1 MSPWEAAQE
10 LPAAGML
17 RQTDSG
23 IRSTA
28 HLWRDSQDVR
38 IQVLCHAADRSTG
51 RADGHSQGRISLNKT
66 ESNHQG
72 SLEWSCLQD
81 LPSWLLTLS
90 KEATSWDNSTL
101 PAAAMASK
109 RKSTTPCMVR
119 TSEVVEQEGA
129 ESVETPK
136 DKGTGASQQD
146 SKKNWPSENS
156 VKDCE
161 VVEAKPPAEN
171 QSKKPQGGYEC
182 KYCPYST
189 QNLNEFTEHVDTQH
203 PNVILNPLYVCAEC
217 NFTTKK
223 YDSLSDHNT
232 KYHPGETNFKLK
244 LIKRNNQTVLE
255 QSIETT
261 TNDVTVT
268 SSGLENAECDD
279 SLHGGISANKVPVMK
294 LGKPKGETKKGSKK
308 PEEGVAENHVDGA
321 LPRIITE
328 ATEAI
333 ACING
338 DLLHDVLAHVMPSVQ
353 LPPNINLVPKVPVP
367 LNSTKYNSALDTNAT
382 MINSFNKFPYP
393 TQAELS
399 WLTAASKHPEEQIR
413 IWFATQRLKHGISW
427 SPEEVEEARKK
438 MFNGTIQAVP
448 QTITVLPAP
457 LATAKM
463 PQPIIQT
470 ALPCQIL
477 GQTGLVLTPVSN
489 GSAVSCSPITLA
501 VAPNQGQKR
510 TMQTLSGA
518 PEAKRP
524 HVVQVP
530 EAPAKLTAVPV
541 TPASERKKTKEQIAE
556 LKASFMASQFP
567 DDAEVY
573 RLIEATGLSRSEIK
587 KWFSDHRYRSQRG
600 IVQIPGDALGK
611 DQIAPSAGRHG
622 RSFHPYTDFTP
633 QRFKEKSQEQLRA
646 LEESFLKCS
655 FPTQGELDRLR
666 VETKLSRREI
676 DSWFSERRKIR
687 DSMEQAV
694 LDSMGSYRKNK
705 DQGTPNGA
713 ISQAELLSSS
723 QLPGAFSGSST
734 TLKKT
739 QEQIHL
745 LKSTFARTQWPSP
758 QEYDQLAS
766 QTGLSRTEI
775 VRWFKENR
783 SSLRTGSLKWIDQYQ
798 QQYAGDGHN
807 KQSQKKSSKHT
818 ESPKNGNEVSR
829 QHYQEHKKLNE
840 ENGGK
845 PVVRAKRDCEPLK
858 DSLLGNQ
865 AEGADR
871 LECSSHEGHGAESEA
886 AAGGWAEVTAGEEDA
901 ASDCADGWSH
911 AAPEG
916 HAELPDLDSE
926 SIAGDTSHL

>member
-1 MSPWEAAQE
+1 
-10 LPAAGML
+10 
-17 RQTDSG
+17 
-23 IRSTA
+23 
-28 HLWRDSQDVR
+28 
-38 IQVLCHAADRSTG
+38 
-51 RADGHSQGRISLNKT
+51 
-66 ESNHQG
+66 
-72 SLEWSCLQD
+72 
-81 LPSWLLTLS
+81 
-90 KEATSWDNSTL
+90 
-101 PAAAMASK
+101 MASK

-119 TSEVVEQEGA
+119 TSEVMEQEGA
-129 ESVETPK
+129 EGVETPK
-136 DKGTGASQQD
+136 DKGTGALQQE
-146 SKKNWPSENS
+146 SKKNWPSENP

-261 TNDVTVT
+261 TNDATVT

-279 SLHGGISANKVPVMK
+279 SLHGGISANKVPVVK

-308 PEEGVAENHVDGA
+308 AEEGVTENHVDGA

-457 LATAKM
+457 LTTAKM

-489 GSAVSCSPITLA
+489 GSTVSCSPITLA

-510 TMQTLSGA
+510 TIQTLSSA

-524 HVVQVP
+524 HIVQVP
-530 EAPAKLTAVPV
+530 EIPTKLTAVPV

-611 DQIAPSAGRHG
+611 DQTAPSAGRHG

-633 QRFKEKSQEQLRA
+633 QRFKEKTQEQLRA

-694 LDSMGSYRKNK
+694 LDSMGSYRKIK

-723 QLPGAFSGSST
+723 QLPGALSGSST

-766 QTGLSRTEI
+766 QTGLTRTEI

-807 KQSQKKSSKHT
+807 KQSQKKSSKHV

-865 AEGADR
+865 AEGVER
-871 LECSSHEGHGAESEA
+871 LECNSHDGHGSEENEEP
-886 AAGGWAEVTAGEEDA
+886 AEVNWVEVTVGEDDA
-901 ASDCADGWSH
+901 ASDCTDSWSQT
-911 AAPEG
+911 APEG
-916 HAELPDLDSE
+916 HTELADMDSE
-926 SIAGDTSHL
+926 SISGDNSHV

>member
-1 MSPWEAAQE
+1 
-10 LPAAGML
+10 
-17 RQTDSG
+17 
-23 IRSTA
+23 
-28 HLWRDSQDVR
+28 
-38 IQVLCHAADRSTG
+38 
-51 RADGHSQGRISLNKT
+51 
-66 ESNHQG
+66 
-72 SLEWSCLQD
+72 
-81 LPSWLLTLS
+81 
-90 KEATSWDNSTL
+90 
-101 PAAAMASK
+101 MASK

-119 TSEVVEQEGA
+119 TSEVMEQDGA
-129 ESVETPK
+129 EGVETPK
-136 DKGTGASQQD
+136 GKGTGALQQE
-146 SKKNWPSENS
+146 SKKNWPSENA

-279 SLHGGISANKVPVMK
+279 SLHGGISASKVPGMK

-308 PEEGVAENHVDGA
+308 PEEGVMENHVDGA

-338 DLLHDVLAHVMPSVQ
+338 DLLQDVLAHVMPSVQ

-489 GSAVSCSPITLA
+489 GSTVSCSPITLA

-510 TMQTLSGA
+510 TIQTLSSA

-524 HVVQVP
+524 HIVQVP
-530 EAPAKLTAVPV
+530 EIPSKLTAVPV

-611 DQIAPSAGRHG
+611 DQTAPSAGRHG

-633 QRFKEKSQEQLRA
+633 QRFKEKTQEQLRA

-694 LDSMGSYRKNK
+694 LDSMGSYRKIK

-723 QLPGAFSGSST
+723 QLPGALSGSST

-766 QTGLSRTEI
+766 QTGLTRTEI

-783 SSLRTGSLKWIDQYQ
+783 SSLRSGSLKWIDQYQ

-807 KQSQKKSSKHT
+807 KQSQKKSSKNL
-818 ESPKNGNEVSR
+818 ESAKNGNEVSR

-845 PVVRAKRDCEPLK
+845 PVVRTKRDCEPLK

-865 AEGADR
+865 AEGVER
-871 LECSSHEGHGAESEA
+871 LECNSHDGHGSEENEEP
-886 AAGGWAEVTAGEEDA
+886 AEVSWVEVTVGEDDA
-901 ASDCADGWSH
+901 ASDCTDSWSQT
-911 AAPEG
+911 APEG
-916 HAELPDLDSE
+916 HTELADLDSE
-926 SIAGDTSHL
+926 SISGDNAHV

>member
-1 MSPWEAAQE
+1 
-10 LPAAGML
+10 
-17 RQTDSG
+17 
-23 IRSTA
+23 
-28 HLWRDSQDVR
+28 
-38 IQVLCHAADRSTG
+38 
-51 RADGHSQGRISLNKT
+51 
-66 ESNHQG
+66 
-72 SLEWSCLQD
+72 
-81 LPSWLLTLS
+81 
-90 KEATSWDNSTL
+90 
-101 PAAAMASK
+101 MASK

-129 ESVETPK
+129 EGVETPK

-161 VVEAKPPAEN
+161 VVEAKPPAES

-294 LGKPKGETKKGSKK
+294 PGKPKGETKKGSKK
-308 PEEGVAENHVDGA
+308 PEEGVTETHVDGA

-338 DLLHDVLAHVMPSVQ
+338 DLLNDVLAHVMPSVQ

-367 LNSTKYNSALDTNAT
+367 LNSTKYNSALDTNTT

-489 GSAVSCSPITLA
+489 GSTVSCSPITLA

-510 TMQTLSGA
+510 TMQTLSSA

-530 EAPAKLTAVPV
+530 EIPAKLTAVPV

-600 IVQIPGDALGK
+600 IVQVPGDALGK

-633 QRFKEKSQEQLRA
+633 QRFKEKTQEQLRA

-694 LDSMGSYRKNK
+694 LDSMGSYRKIK

-723 QLPGAFSGSST
+723 QLPGALSGSST

-745 LKSTFARTQWPSP
+745 LKSTFARTQWPTP

-766 QTGLSRTEI
+766 QTGLTRTEI

-807 KQSQKKSSKHT
+807 KQSQKKSSKHV

-865 AEGADR
+865 AEGVDR
-871 LECSSHEGHGAESEA
+871 LECNSHDGQGSEENEEA
-886 AAGGWAEVTAGEEDA
+886 AEVSWVEVTVGEDDA
-901 ASDCADGWSH
+901 ASDCTDSWSH
-911 AAPEG
+911 TAPEG
-916 HAELPDLDSE
+916 HTELPDLDSE
-926 SIAGDTSHL
+926 SISGDNSHI

>member
-1 MSPWEAAQE
+1 
-10 LPAAGML
+10 
-17 RQTDSG
+17 
-23 IRSTA
+23 
-28 HLWRDSQDVR
+28 
-38 IQVLCHAADRSTG
+38 
-51 RADGHSQGRISLNKT
+51 
-66 ESNHQG
+66 
-72 SLEWSCLQD
+72 
-81 LPSWLLTLS
+81 
-90 KEATSWDNSTL
+90 
-101 PAAAMASK
+101 MASK

-119 TSEVVEQEGA
+119 TSEVMEQEVPEHGEA
-129 ESVETPK
+129 LKERSA
-136 DKGTGASQQD
+136 GISQQD
-146 SKKNWPSENS
+146 SKDGWVADTESS

-161 VVEAKPPAEN
+161 VVEGKPPVES
-171 QSKKPQGGYEC
+171 QSKKLQGGYEC

-232 KYHPGETNFKLK
+232 KYHPGENNFKLK

-261 TNDVTVT
+261 NDVPIAN
-268 SSGLENAECDD
+268 SGLENAECDE
-279 SLHGGISANKVPVMK
+279 SLHGGISVSKTPIMK
-294 LGKPKGETKKGSKK
+294 TGKPKVETKKGPKK
-308 PEEGVAENHVDGA
+308 LEEGAMENHVDGH
-321 LPRIITE
+321 LPQVITE
-328 ATEAI
+328 TTESI

-338 DLLHDVLAHVMPSVQ
+338 ADLLHDVLAHVMPSVQ

-438 MFNGTIQAVP
+438 MFNGTIQPVP

-457 LATAKM
+457 LTTAKM
-463 PQPIIQT
+463 SQPIIQT

-489 GSAVSCSPITLA
+489 GSTVSCSPITLA

-510 TMQTLSGA
+510 TTQNLPGA
-518 PEAKRP
+518 PESKRP

-530 EAPAKLTAVPV
+530 EVTTKANAASLTP
-541 TPASERKKTKEQIAE
+541 TNERKKTKEQIAE
-556 LKASFMASQFP
+556 LKASFIMSQFP
-567 DDAEVY
+567 NDAEVY
-573 RLIEATGLSRSEIK
+573 RLIEVTGLSRSEIK

-600 IVQIPGDALGK
+600 IVHITSESLAK
-611 DQIAPSAGRHG
+611 DQLAIAAARHG
-622 RSFHPYTDFTP
+622 RTYHAYADFTT
-633 QRFKEKSQEQLRA
+633 QRFKEKTQEQLRI
-646 LEESFLKCS
+646 LEDSFLRSS
-655 FPTQGELDRLR
+655 FPTQGELNRLR
-666 VETKLSRREI
+666 AETKLSRREI
-676 DSWFSERRKIR
+676 DSWFSERRKLR

-694 LDSMGSYRKNK
+694 LDSMGSNK
-705 DQGTPNGA
+705 KSKDRGTHNGT
-713 ISQAELLSSS
+713 ISQSELLNSSH
-723 QLPGAFSGSST
+723 LPSSLSGSSIAFNE
-734 TLKKT
+734 KT

-758 QEYDQLAS
+758 QEYDQLAA
-766 QTGLSRTEI
+766 QTGLTRTEI

-783 SSLRTGSLKWIDQYQ
+783 SSLRMGTLKWIDQYQ
-798 QQYAGDGHN
+798 QQYVVDGHN
-807 KQSQKKSSKHT
+807 EQSQKKGSKRT

-829 QHYQEHKKLNE
+829 QHYQEHKRLNE
-840 ENGGK
+840 ENVGK
-845 PVVRAKRDCEPLK
+845 LVVRSKRDCEPLR

-865 AEGADR
+865 TEGMDR
-871 LECSSHEGHGAESEA
+871 LECHSQDGHASEENEET
-886 AAGGWAEVTAGEEDA
+886 GDVNWVEVTVGDDDA
-901 ASDCADGWSH
+901 VSDCTDSWSQ

-916 HAELPDLDSE
+916 QAELADFDSE
-926 SIAGDTSHL
+926 SISGDNSHL

>member
-1 MSPWEAAQE
+1 
-10 LPAAGML
+10 
-17 RQTDSG
+17 
-23 IRSTA
+23 
-28 HLWRDSQDVR
+28 
-38 IQVLCHAADRSTG
+38 
-51 RADGHSQGRISLNKT
+51 
-66 ESNHQG
+66 
-72 SLEWSCLQD
+72 
-81 LPSWLLTLS
+81 
-90 KEATSWDNSTL
+90 
-101 PAAAMASK
+101 MASK

-129 ESVETPK
+129 ESMETPK
-136 DKGTGASQQD
+136 DKGTGAPQQD
-146 SKKNWPSENS
+146 SKQNWPSENS

-308 PEEGVAENHVDGA
+308 PEEGVTENHVDGA

-489 GSAVSCSPITLA
+489 GSTVSCSPITLA

-510 TMQTLSGA
+510 TMQSLSSA
-518 PEAKRP
+518 PEAKRS

-541 TPASERKKTKEQIAE
+541 APASERKKTKEQIAE

-622 RSFHPYTDFTP
+622 RSVHPYTDFTP

-705 DQGTPNGA
+705 DPGTPNGA
-713 ISQAELLSSS
+713 ISQAELLSIS
-723 QLPGAFSGSST
+723 QLPGALSGSST

-783 SSLRTGSLKWIDQYQ
+783 SSLRAGSLKWIDQYQ

-807 KQSQKKSSKHT
+807 KQSQKKSSKHA

-865 AEGADR
+865 AEGAAR
-871 LECSSHEGHGAESEA
+871 LECGSQGGHSEENEA
-886 AAGGWAEVTAGEEDA
+886 AEGGWVQVAVGQDDA
-901 ASDCADGWSH
+901 SACTDGWSH
-911 AAPEG
+911 TALERR
-916 HAELPDLDSE
+916 AEPPDLDSE
-926 SIAGDTSHL
+926 STSGDTSQP

>member
-1 MSPWEAAQE
+1 
-10 LPAAGML
+10 
-17 RQTDSG
+17 
-23 IRSTA
+23 
-28 HLWRDSQDVR
+28 
-38 IQVLCHAADRSTG
+38 
-51 RADGHSQGRISLNKT
+51 
-66 ESNHQG
+66 
-72 SLEWSCLQD
+72 
-81 LPSWLLTLS
+81 
-90 KEATSWDNSTL
+90 
-101 PAAAMASK
+101 MASK

-119 TSEVVEQEGA
+119 TTEVMEQEGA
-129 ESVETPK
+129 EGVDAPK
-136 DKGTGASQQD
+136 DKGSGVSQQD
-146 SKKNWPSENS
+146 SKKSWPSENS

-279 SLHGGISANKVPVMK
+279 SLPGGISANKVPVMK

-308 PEEGVAENHVDGA
+308 PEEGVTENHVDGA

-489 GSAVSCSPITLA
+489 GSTVSCSPITLA

-510 TMQTLSGA
+510 TIQTLSSA
-518 PEAKRP
+518 PEAKRA

-530 EAPAKLTAVPV
+530 EIPAKLTAVPM

-611 DQIAPSAGRHG
+611 DQIASSAGRHG

-633 QRFKEKSQEQLRA
+633 QRFKEKTQEQLRA
-646 LEESFLKCS
+646 LEESFLRCS

-694 LDSMGSYRKNK
+694 LDSMGSYRKSK

-723 QLPGAFSGSST
+723 QLPGALSGSST

-739 QEQIHL
+739 QEQSHL

-766 QTGLSRTEI
+766 QTGLTRTEI

-783 SSLRTGSLKWIDQYQ
+783 SSLRTGSLKWIDHYQ

-807 KQSQKKSSKHT
+807 KQSQKKSSKHA

-865 AEGADR
+865 AEGVDR
-871 LECSSHEGHGAESEA
+871 LECNSHDGHGSEENEEP
-886 AAGGWAEVTAGEEDA
+886 AEVNWVEVTVGEDDA
-901 ASDCADGWSH
+901 ASDCTDSWSQM
-911 AAPEG
+911 APEG
-916 HAELPDLDSE
+916 HTELADLDSE
-926 SIAGDTSHL
+926 SISGENSHV

>member
-1 MSPWEAAQE
+1 
-10 LPAAGML
+10 
-17 RQTDSG
+17 
-23 IRSTA
+23 
-28 HLWRDSQDVR
+28 
-38 IQVLCHAADRSTG
+38 
-51 RADGHSQGRISLNKT
+51 
-66 ESNHQG
+66 
-72 SLEWSCLQD
+72 
-81 LPSWLLTLS
+81 
-90 KEATSWDNSTL
+90 
-101 PAAAMASK
+101 MASK

-129 ESVETPK
+129 ESVEAPK

-146 SKKNWPSENS
+146 SKQNWPSENS

-255 QSIETT
+255 QSIEST

-308 PEEGVAENHVDGA
+308 PEEGVTENHVDGA

-489 GSAVSCSPITLA
+489 GSTVSCSPITLA

-510 TMQTLSGA
+510 TMQSLSSA

-723 QLPGAFSGSST
+723 QLPGALSGSST

-807 KQSQKKSSKHT
+807 KQSQKKSSK

-865 AEGADR
+865 AEGVDR
-871 LECSSHEGHGAESEA
+871 LECGSQEGHGEENEGAAE
-886 AAGGWAEVTAGEEDA
+886 GGWAEVAAG
-901 ASDCADGWSH
+901 ADG
-911 AAPEG
+911 AAPGGTDSWSRAAPPEPGSEG
-916 HAELPDLDSE
+916 VS
-926 SIAGDTSHL
+926 GDTSRL

>member
-1 MSPWEAAQE
+1 
-10 LPAAGML
+10 
-17 RQTDSG
+17 
-23 IRSTA
+23 
-28 HLWRDSQDVR
+28 
-38 IQVLCHAADRSTG
+38 
-51 RADGHSQGRISLNKT
+51 
-66 ESNHQG
+66 
-72 SLEWSCLQD
+72 
-81 LPSWLLTLS
+81 
-90 KEATSWDNSTL
+90 
-101 PAAAMASK
+101 MASK

-129 ESVETPK
+129 EGVEAPK
-136 DKGTGASQQD
+136 DKGTGALQQE
-146 SKKNWPSENS
+146 SKKNWSAENT

-279 SLHGGISANKVPVMK
+279 SLPGGISANTVPVMK
-294 LGKPKGETKKGSKK
+294 VGKPKGEAKKGSKK

-489 GSAVSCSPITLA
+489 GSTVSCSPITLA

-510 TMQTLSGA
+510 TMQTLSSA
-518 PEAKRP
+518 TEAKRP

-530 EAPAKLTAVPV
+530 EMPAKLTAVPA

-611 DQIAPSAGRHG
+611 DQTAPSAGRHG
-622 RSFHPYTDFTP
+622 RSFHPYTDLTP
-633 QRFKEKSQEQLRA
+633 QRFKEKTQEQLRA

-694 LDSMGSYRKNK
+694 LDSMGSYRKIK

-723 QLPGAFSGSST
+723 QLPGALSGSST

-766 QTGLSRTEI
+766 QTGLTRTEI

-807 KQSQKKSSKHT
+807 KQSQKKSSKHM
-818 ESPKNGNEVSR
+818 ESPKNGNELSR

-865 AEGADR
+865 AEAVER
-871 LECSSHEGHGAESEA
+871 LECSSHDGHGSEENEEPAEAS
-886 AAGGWAEVTAGEEDA
+886 WVEVTVGEDDA
-901 ASDCADGWSH
+901 ASDCTDSWGH
-911 AAPEG
+911 TAPEG

-926 SIAGDTSHL
+926 SIAGDNSHV

>member
-1 MSPWEAAQE
+1 
-10 LPAAGML
+10 
-17 RQTDSG
+17 
-23 IRSTA
+23 
-28 HLWRDSQDVR
+28 
-38 IQVLCHAADRSTG
+38 
-51 RADGHSQGRISLNKT
+51 
-66 ESNHQG
+66 
-72 SLEWSCLQD
+72 
-81 LPSWLLTLS
+81 
-90 KEATSWDNSTL
+90 
-101 PAAAMASK
+101 MASK

-119 TSEVVEQEGA
+119 TSEVVEQEATEG
-129 ESVETPK
+129 VETPK
-136 DKGTGASQQD
+136 EKGAAAPQQD
-146 SKKNWPSENS
+146 TKKTWPAESS

-161 VVEAKPPAEN
+161 VVEAKPPPEN

-232 KYHPGETNFKLK
+232 KHHPGENNFKLK

-261 TNDVTVT
+261 PNNVTVA
-268 SSGLENAECDD
+268 SSGPESAECDD
-279 SLHGGISANKVPVMK
+279 PLHGGISASKTPMMK
-294 LGKPKGETKKGSKK
+294 LGKPKVDTKKGSKK
-308 PEEGVAENHVDGA
+308 PEEGLMENHVDGT

-353 LPPNINLVPKVPVP
+353 LPPNINLLPKVPVP

-457 LATAKM
+457 LTTAKI

-510 TMQTLSGA
+510 TIQTLA
-518 PEAKRP
+518 NIPEAKRP

-530 EAPAKLTAVPV
+530 EIPAKLTAAL

-556 LKASFMASQFP
+556 LKASFTASQFP
-567 DDAEVY
+567 DDAEIY
-573 RLIEATGLSRSEIK
+573 RLIEMTGLSRSEIK

-600 IVQIPGDALGK
+600 IVQVSDSLAK
-611 DQIAPSAGRHG
+611 DQIITPTGRYG
-622 RSFHPYTDFTP
+622 RSFHPYADFTP
-633 QRFKEKSQEQLRA
+633 QRFKEKTQEQLRA
-646 LEESFLKCS
+646 LEESFLRCS

-694 LDSMGSYRKNK
+694 LDSMGSYRKTK
-705 DQGTPNGA
+705 DQGTHNGA
-713 ISQAELLSSS
+713 ISQPELLNSS
-723 QLPGAFSGSST
+723 QLPGSLSGSSAVFNI
-734 TLKKT
+734 KT
-739 QEQIHL
+739 QEQVHL

-766 QTGLSRTEI
+766 QTGLTRTEI

-783 SSLRTGSLKWIDQYQ
+783 SSLRAGSLKWIDQYQ
-798 QQYAGDGHN
+798 QQYVVDGHN
-807 KQSQKKSSKHT
+807 EQNQKKGAKRT
-818 ESPKNGNEVSR
+818 ESPKNGSEVSR

-845 PVVRAKRDCEPLK
+845 VVVRSKRDCEPLK

-865 AEGADR
+865 AEGPDR
-871 LECSSHEGHGAESEA
+871 SECNSHGSEENEEPTEGN
-886 AAGGWAEVTAGEEDA
+886 WVEVTVGEDDA
-901 ASDCADGWSH
+901 ASDCTDSWSQ

-916 HAELPDLDSE
+916 QAELADFDSE
-926 SIAGDTSHL
+926 SVSGDNSHA

>member
-1 MSPWEAAQE
+1 
-10 LPAAGML
+10 
-17 RQTDSG
+17 
-23 IRSTA
+23 
-28 HLWRDSQDVR
+28 
-38 IQVLCHAADRSTG
+38 
-51 RADGHSQGRISLNKT
+51 
-66 ESNHQG
+66 
-72 SLEWSCLQD
+72 
-81 LPSWLLTLS
+81 
-90 KEATSWDNSTL
+90 
-101 PAAAMASK
+101 MASK

-119 TSEVVEQEGA
+119 TSEVMEQEGA
-129 ESVETPK
+129 EGVETPK

-261 TNDVTVT
+261 TNDATVT

-308 PEEGVAENHVDGA
+308 PEEGVTETHVDGT

-489 GSAVSCSPITLA
+489 GSTVSCSPITLA

-510 TMQTLSGA
+510 TIQTLSSA

-530 EAPAKLTAVPV
+530 EIPAKLTAVPV

-567 DDAEVY
+567 DDVEVY

-611 DQIAPSAGRHG
+611 DQIAPSAGRYG

-633 QRFKEKSQEQLRA
+633 QKFKEKTQEQLRA
-646 LEESFLKCS
+646 LEESFLRCS

-694 LDSMGSYRKNK
+694 LDSMGSYRKIK

-723 QLPGAFSGSST
+723 QLPGALSESAT

-766 QTGLSRTEI
+766 QTGLTRTEI

-807 KQSQKKSSKHT
+807 KQSQKKSSKHG

-865 AEGADR
+865 AEGVDR
-871 LECSSHEGHGAESEA
+871 LECNSHDGHGSEENEEPAEAS
-886 AAGGWAEVTAGEEDA
+886 WVEVTVGEDDA
-901 ASDCADGWSH
+901 ASDCTDSWSQT
-911 AAPEG
+911 APEG
-916 HAELPDLDSE
+916 HTELADLDSE
-926 SIAGDTSHL
+926 SISGDNSHV